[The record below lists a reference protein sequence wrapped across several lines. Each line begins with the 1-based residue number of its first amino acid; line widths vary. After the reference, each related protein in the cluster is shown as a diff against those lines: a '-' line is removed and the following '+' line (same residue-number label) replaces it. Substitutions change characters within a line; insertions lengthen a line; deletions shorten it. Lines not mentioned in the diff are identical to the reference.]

1 MTEPDWLASL
11 NYAAAQFHG
20 GPWSFPLL
28 RDASLARQYGYDPP
42 NEDY

>member
-1 MTEPDWLASL
+1 MLWSASL
-11 NYAAAQFHG
+11 HDAAAQFNG
-20 GPWSFPLL
+20 GPRSFPLL